1 MASPRARPSY
11 FFSFTRSLTLSHS
24 PFFLSP
30 FCPPP
35 TNSTSFTMGAAA
47 SVSEMQNGIAESKTD
62 LRNFVANFAPLAQPG
77 KEAMAARKQSWMAV
91 DPNGNGLVSLAE
103 FDGWIKKTL
112 LLNAGENTE
121 EAERLWKLYRPSY
134 IRAFN
139 DAKDQKAEREIK
151 TIGDAT
157 TDDYVTRGEFRL
169 AVAYLCLYAAM
180 FDAFNAIDGGSEG
193 TTATDDRRMS
203 LEEWT
208 KAYPTIASSGY
219 GFVALAKVA
228 DESTEDSPESVFK
241 EMDADGKGMVLLNE
255 WCKWLEAAEIAAGT
269 LAGKMLASGD

>member
-1 MASPRARPSY
+1 
-11 FFSFTRSLTLSHS
+11 
-24 PFFLSP
+24 
-30 FCPPP
+30 
-35 TNSTSFTMGAAA
+35 MGAAA
-47 SVSEMQNGIAESKTD
+47 SITEMQSGIADTKKD
-62 LRNFVANFAPLAQPG
+62 LKAFVANFAPLAQPG

-121 EAERLWKLYRPSY
+121 EADRLWKLYRPSY

-139 DAKDQKAEREIK
+139 DAKDQKAERPIK
-151 TIGDAT
+151 TVGEAT

-193 TTATDDRRMS
+193 TTAADDRRMS

-208 KAYPTIASSGY
+208 AAYPKIAEAGY

-228 DESTEDSPESVFK
+228 DESTEDNAESVFK

-255 WCKWLEAAEIAAGT
+255 WCKWIEAAEVAAGT
-269 LAGKMLASGD
+269 LAGKMLNAGDE